1 MSELA
6 DRKFGGPF
14 SLGTASRLDA
24 ASGSGHAVEYQV
36 RRGLPYADGIVL
48 QKRLLEEVADRP
60 AAPGKVVFAEHL
72 PVITC
77 GRSGD
82 GGNLLASPEAL
93 RAKGIAYYAS
103 NRGGD
108 VTYHGPGQWTVYPI
122 LRLDWYGRDLHRY
135 LRLLEE
141 CALRFLA
148 AYDIHGE
155 RRQGLTGA
163 WVGREKVAAVG
174 VAVSRWVT
182 WHGFALNICPD
193 LSCFTGLMHPCG
205 IRAGEGGVGSLSVLS
220 GRMFSMEETLPVL
233 LTAVAEVLGL
243 QMEESP

>member
-1 MSELA
+1 MNESA
-6 DRKFGGPF
+6 D
-14 SLGTASRLDA
+14 SRPNG
-24 ASGSGHAVEYQV
+24 SGSLSGHPPAARRALFLV
-36 RRGLPYADGIVL
+36 RRGLSYAQGVAW
-48 QKRLLEEVADRP
+48 QKRLLAEVADCP
-60 AAPGKVVFAEHL
+60 DTPGRVIFAEHL

-82 GGNLLASPEAL
+82 GGNLLVSPEAL
-93 RAKGIAYYAS
+93 RARGIEYYAS

-122 LRLDWYGRDLHRY
+122 LRLEWYGRDLHRY

-148 AYDIHGE
+148 AYGLLGE
-155 RRQGLTGA
+155 RRPGLTGA

-205 IRAGEGGVGSLSVLS
+205 IRAGEGGVGSLRTLA
-220 GRMFSMEETLPVL
+220 GRDVTMEETLPVL
-233 LTAVAEVLGL
+233 MRAVAEVLEL
-243 QMEESP
+243 SVVHDTPAE